1 MIKLKKTELKER
13 LFQYSVDI
21 LNPENFH
28 DKLAPAVM
36 GYADLLFEEFDVD
49 GSAGR
54 AHIQTLNGNAIGTF
68 WAAKCVREIFRTQRF
83 SKALYS
89 SVLGAI
95 GQNRKQIHVLYAGTG
110 PFAALALPIMMM
122 LKPEDVQFT
131 FLEINPES
139 IKVLEKVLDLFDLR
153 AYVKNIHQCDASL
166 WDVPS
171 SGIDIVISETMSRA
185 LIAEPQVAIMLNL
198 ASQLPKEVVFL
209 PEEIKVSLC
218 KLSRGSGEP
227 ERIAEL
233 INFNKASMYS
243 IIGNSLMRNW
253 NFDDLNIQTNLSEG
267 DQLYFMT
274 EIKINDDNIL
284 DLNDSS
290 LNLLEKVK
298 VNKKQGVINLDIK
311 YTLDKKSGFRVVE
324 NKEGTYVQ

>member
-1 MIKLKKTELKER
+1 LIKLKKTELKER
-13 LFQYSVDI
+13 LSQYSVDI
-21 LNPENFH
+21 LNLENFH

-54 AHIQTLNGNAIGTF
+54 EHIRTLNGNAIGTF
-68 WAAKCVREIFRTQRF
+68 WAAKCIREIFRTQRF
-83 SKALYS
+83 SRALYS
-89 SVLGAI
+89 SVLEAI
-95 GQNRKQIHVLYAGTG
+95 GQNGRQIHVLYAGTG

-139 IKVLEKVLDLFDLR
+139 IEILEQVIDLFDLH

-209 PEEIKVSLC
+209 P
-218 KLSRGSGEP
+218 
-227 ERIAEL
+227 
-233 INFNKASMYS
+233 
-243 IIGNSLMRNW
+243 
-253 NFDDLNIQTNLSEG
+253 
-267 DQLYFMT
+267 
-274 EIKINDDNIL
+274 
-284 DLNDSS
+284 
-290 LNLLEKVK
+290 
-298 VNKKQGVINLDIK
+298 
-311 YTLDKKSGFRVVE
+311 
-324 NKEGTYVQ
+324 

>member
-13 LFQYSVDI
+13 LSQYSIDI
-21 LNPENFH
+21 LHPENFH

-36 GYADLLFEEFDVD
+36 GYADLLFEEFELN

-68 WAAKCVREIFRTQRF
+68 WAAKCIREIFRTQRF
-83 SKALYS
+83 SRALYS

-95 GQNRKQIHVLYAGTG
+95 SENRRQIHVLYAGSG
-110 PFAALALPIMMM
+110 PFATLALPIMMM
-122 LKPEDVQFT
+122 LRPEEVQFT

-139 IKVLEKVLDLFDLR
+139 IEVLEKVIDLFDLH

-171 SGIDIVISETMSRA
+171 SGIDIVISETMCRA
-185 LIAEPQVAIMLNL
+185 LVAEPQVAIMLNL
-198 ASQLPKEVVFL
+198 ASQLPKDVVFL

-218 KLSRGSGEP
+218 KLNRGSRAP

-243 IIGNSLMRNW
+243 IIENSSMRNW
-253 NFDDLNIQTNLSEG
+253 HFNDQDIQANVSE
-267 DQLYFMT
+267 DEQLYLMT
-274 EIKINDDNIL
+274 EIKVNDDNIL
-284 DLNDSS
+284 NLDESS
-290 LNLLEKVK
+290 LNMLEKVQ
-298 VNKKQGVINLDIK
+298 VNKKQGVINLNIQ
-311 YTLDKKSGFRVVE
+311 YALDKRPGFRVIE
-324 NKEGTYVQ
+324 K

>member
-1 MIKLKKTELKER
+1 MKKTELKER
-13 LFQYSVDI
+13 LSQYSIDI

-36 GYADLLFEEFDVD
+36 GYADLLFEEFDVNS
-49 GSAGR
+49 SAGR
-54 AHIQTLNGNAIGTF
+54 EHIQTLNGNAIGTF
-68 WAAKCVREIFRTQRF
+68 WAAKCIREIFRTQRF
-83 SKALYS
+83 SRALYS

-95 GQNRKQIHVLYAGTG
+95 GQNKRPIHVLYAGTG

-131 FLEINPES
+131 FLEINRES
-139 IKVLEKVLDLFDLR
+139 IEILVQVIDLFDLH

-171 SGIDIVISETMSRA
+171 FGIDIVISETMSRA

-218 KLSRGSGEP
+218 KLSRASREP

-233 INFNKASMYS
+233 INFNKTSMYS
-243 IIGNSLMRNW
+243 IIGNSSMRNW
-253 NFDDLNIQTNLSEG
+253 NFNDQDIQANLSEG

-274 EIKINDDNIL
+274 EIRINDGNIL
-284 DLNDSS
+284 NLDDSS
-290 LNLLEKVK
+290 LNLLEKLK
-298 VNKKQGVINLDIK
+298 VNKKEGVINLNVK
-311 YTLDKKSGFRVVE
+311 YALDKRPGFRVME
-324 NKEGTYVQ
+324 K

>member
-1 MIKLKKTELKER
+1 LKKQELRER
-13 LFQYSVDI
+13 LLQYSIDM
-21 LNPENFH
+21 LNPESFH

-36 GYADLLFEEFDVD
+36 GYADLLFEEFSID
-49 GSAGR
+49 GLAGR
-54 AHIQTLNGNAIGTF
+54 EHIQTLNGNAIGTF
-68 WAAKCVREIFRTQRF
+68 WAAKCIREIFRTQRF
-83 SKALYS
+83 SRALYS

-95 GQNRKQIHVLYAGTG
+95 GQNKRQIQVLYAGTG

-131 FLEINPES
+131 FLEINVES
-139 IKVLEKVLDLFDLR
+139 IEILKQVIDLFDLH

-166 WDVPS
+166 WDVSS
-171 SGIDIVISETMSRA
+171 SGIDIVISETMDRA

-218 KLSRGSGEP
+218 KRSGGSREP

-243 IIGNSLMRNW
+243 IIKNSSMRNW
-253 NFDDLNIQTNLSEG
+253 NFTDQNIQTNVSEG
-267 DQLYFMT
+267 EELHFMT
-274 EIKINDDNIL
+274 EIRVNDGNIL
-284 DLNDSS
+284 NLNDSS
-290 LNLLEKVK
+290 LNLLERLK
-298 VNKKQGVINLDIK
+298 VNKKQGVIDLNFK
-311 YTLDKKSGFRVVE
+311 YTLDKRPGFRVIE
-324 NKEGTYVQ
+324 K

>member
-1 MIKLKKTELKER
+1 LIKLKKTELKER
-13 LFQYSVDI
+13 LSQYSIDI

-36 GYADLLFEEFDVD
+36 GYADLLFEEFDLN
-49 GSAGR
+49 GPAGR
-54 AHIQTLNGNAIGTF
+54 EHIQTPNGNAIGTF
-68 WAAKCVREIFRTQRF
+68 WAAKCIREIFRTQRF
-83 SKALYS
+83 SRALYS
-89 SVLGAI
+89 SVLEAM
-95 GQNRKQIHVLYAGTG
+95 GQNRRQIHVLYAGTG

-139 IKVLEKVLDLFDLR
+139 IEVLEQVIDLFDLH

-185 LIAEPQVAIMLNL
+185 LFAEPQVAIMLNL

-218 KLSRGSGEP
+218 KLSRGSRAP

-243 IIGNSLMRNW
+243 IIGNSSMRNW
-253 NFDDLNIQTNLSEG
+253 NFNDHNIQTNVSEG

-274 EIKINDDNIL
+274 EIRINDGNIL
-284 DLNDSS
+284 NLDDSS
-290 LNLLEKVK
+290 LNILEKLK
-298 VNKKQGVINLDIK
+298 VNKKQGMINLNIK
-311 YTLDKKSGFRVVE
+311 YGLDKKPGFRVVE
-324 NKEGTYVQ
+324 N

>member
-1 MIKLKKTELKER
+1 MKKTELKER
-13 LFQYSVDI
+13 LTQYSIDI

-36 GYADLLFEEFDVD
+36 GYADLLFEEFNLD
-49 GSAGR
+49 GSTGR
-54 AHIQTLNGNAIGTF
+54 EHIQTLNGNAIGAF
-68 WAAKCVREIFRTQRF
+68 WAAKCIREIFRTQRF
-83 SKALYS
+83 SRALYS
-89 SVLGAI
+89 SVLGVI
-95 GQNRKQIHVLYAGTG
+95 GQNRKPIHVLYAGTG

-139 IKVLEKVLDLFDLR
+139 IEVLEEVIDLFDLH

-218 KLSRGSGEP
+218 KLSRDSREP

-233 INFNKASMYS
+233 INFNKASIYS
-243 IIGNSLMRNW
+243 IIENSSMRNW
-253 NFDDLNIQTNLSEG
+253 NFNDQNIQTNISEG

-274 EIKINDDNIL
+274 EIRINDGNIL
-284 DLNDSS
+284 NLNDSS
-290 LNLLEKVK
+290 LNLLEKLK
-298 VNKKQGVINLDIK
+298 VNKKLGVINLNVK
-311 YTLDKKSGFRVVE
+311 YALGKRPGFSVIE
-324 NKEGTYVQ
+324 K

>member
-1 MIKLKKTELKER
+1 LKKSELKER
-13 LFQYSVDI
+13 LSQYTID
-21 LNPENFH
+21 LLKPENFH

-36 GYADLLFEEFDVD
+36 GYADLLFEEFNLD
-49 GSAGR
+49 GSTGR
-54 AHIQTLNGNAIGTF
+54 EHIQTLNGNAIGTF
-68 WAAKCVREIFRTQRF
+68 WAAKCIREIFRTQRF
-83 SKALYS
+83 SRALYS
-89 SVLGAI
+89 AVLEAI
-95 GQNRKQIHVLYAGTG
+95 DQNRRPIHVLYAGTG

-139 IKVLEKVLDLFDLR
+139 IEILEQVIDLFDLH

-185 LIAEPQVAIMLNL
+185 LMAEPQVAIMLNL

-218 KLSRGSGEP
+218 KLSGGSREP

-233 INFNKASMYS
+233 INFNKASIYS
-243 IIGNSLMRNW
+243 IIENSSMRNW
-253 NFDDLNIQTNLSEG
+253 NFNDQNIQTNVSED

-274 EIKINDDNIL
+274 EIRINDGNIL
-284 DLNDSS
+284 NLNDSS
-290 LNLLEKVK
+290 LNLLEKLK
-298 VNKKQGVINLDIK
+298 VNKKQGVINLNIK
-311 YTLDKKSGFRVVE
+311 YTLDKRPGFRVIE
-324 NKEGTYVQ
+324 K

>member
-1 MIKLKKTELKER
+1 MKKTELKER
-13 LFQYSVDI
+13 LFQYSLDI

-36 GYADLLFEEFDVD
+36 GYADLLFEEFDLHTSV
-49 GSAGR
+49 GR
-54 AHIQTLNGNAIGTF
+54 EHIQTPNGNAIGTF
-68 WAAKCVREIFRTQRF
+68 WAAQCIREIFRTQRF
-83 SKALYS
+83 SRALYS
-89 SVLGAI
+89 AVLGAI

-122 LKPEDVQFT
+122 FKPEDVQFT

-139 IKVLEKVLDLFDLR
+139 IRVLEKVIDLFDLS
-153 AYVKNIHQCDASL
+153 AYVKTIHQCDASL

-171 SGIDIVISETMSRA
+171 SRIDIVISETMYRA

-243 IIGNSLMRNW
+243 IIGNSSLRNW
-253 NFDDLNIQTNLSEG
+253 NFIDQNIQANVSE
-267 DQLYFMT
+267 DDHLYLMT
-274 EIKINDDNIL
+274 EVRINDGNIL
-284 DLNDSS
+284 NLNDSS
-290 LNLLEKVK
+290 LNLLEKLK
-298 VNKKQGVINLDIK
+298 VSKKQGVINLNFK
-311 YTLDKKSGFRVVE
+311 YTLGKRPGFRVIE
-324 NKEGTYVQ
+324 E

>member
-1 MIKLKKTELKER
+1 LIKLKKTELKER
-13 LFQYSVDI
+13 LSQYSIDI

-36 GYADLLFEEFDVD
+36 GYADLLFEEFDVNS
-49 GSAGR
+49 SAGR
-54 AHIQTLNGNAIGTF
+54 EHIQTLNGNAIGTF
-68 WAAKCVREIFRTQRF
+68 WAAKCIREIFRTQRF
-83 SKALYS
+83 SRALYS

-95 GQNRKQIHVLYAGTG
+95 GQNKRPIHVLYAGTG

-122 LKPEDVQFT
+122 LKPENVQFT
-131 FLEINPES
+131 FLEINRES
-139 IKVLEKVLDLFDLR
+139 IEILEQVIDLFDLH

-198 ASQLPKEVVFL
+198 ASQLPKEVIFL

-218 KLSRGSGEP
+218 KLSRASREP

-233 INFNKASMYS
+233 INFNKTSMYS
-243 IIGNSLMRNW
+243 IIENSSMRNW
-253 NFDDLNIQTNLSEG
+253 NFTDQDIQTNLSEG

-274 EIKINDDNIL
+274 EIRINDGNIL
-284 DLNDSS
+284 NLDDSS
-290 LNLLEKVK
+290 LNLLEKLK
-298 VNKKQGVINLDIK
+298 VNKKEGVINLNVK
-311 YTLDKKSGFRVVE
+311 YALDKRPGFRVIE
-324 NKEGTYVQ
+324 K

>member
-1 MIKLKKTELKER
+1 MKKTELKER
-13 LFQYSVDI
+13 LSQYSIDI
-21 LNPENFH
+21 LHPEDFH

-36 GYADLLFEEFDVD
+36 GYAELLFDEFDV
-49 GSAGR
+49 SASTGR
-54 AHIQTLNGNAIGTF
+54 DHIQTINGNAIGTF

-83 SKALYS
+83 SRALYS
-89 SVLGAI
+89 SVLEAK
-95 GQNRKQIHVLYAGTG
+95 GQNKRPIHVLYAGTG
-110 PFAALALPIMMM
+110 PFATLALPVMMM

-139 IKVLEKVLDLFDLR
+139 IEVLEQVIDLFDLQ

-171 SGIDIVISETMSRA
+171 SGIDIVISETMCRA

-198 ASQLPKEVVFL
+198 ASQLPRDVVFL

-218 KLSRGSGEP
+218 KLSRGSRDP

-233 INFNKASMYS
+233 INFDKASMYS
-243 IIGNSLMRNW
+243 IIEHSPMRNW
-253 NFDDLNIQTNLSEG
+253 NFNDQDIETNLSEG

-274 EIKINDDNIL
+274 EIRVNDGNIL
-284 DLNDSS
+284 NLDDSS
-290 LNLLEKVK
+290 LNLLEKLK
-298 VNKKQGVINLDIK
+298 VNKKQGVISLNVK
-311 YTLDKKSGFRVVE
+311 YALDKRPGFRVIE
-324 NKEGTYVQ
+324 K

>member
-13 LFQYSVDI
+13 LLQYSIDI
-21 LNPENFH
+21 LNPESFH

-36 GYADLLFEEFDVD
+36 GYADLLFEEFDLD
-49 GSAGR
+49 GSVGR
-54 AHIQTLNGNAIGTF
+54 EHIQTLNGNAIGTF
-68 WAAKCVREIFRTQRF
+68 WAAKCIREIFRTQRF
-83 SKALYS
+83 SRALYS

-95 GQNRKQIHVLYAGTG
+95 GRNSKQTHVLYAGTG

-122 LKPEDVQFT
+122 LKPENVQFT

-139 IKVLEKVLDLFDLR
+139 IKILEKVIDLFDLR
-153 AYVKNIHQCDASL
+153 AYVKSIHQCDASL

-171 SGIDIVISETMSRA
+171 SGIDIVISETMCRA

-198 ASQLPKEVVFL
+198 ASQLPEDVVFL

-233 INFNKASMYS
+233 INFNKALMYS
-243 IIGNSLMRNW
+243 IIGNSSMRNW
-253 NFDDLNIQTNLSEG
+253 TFIDQDVRTNLSEN
-267 DQLYFMT
+267 DRLCLMT
-274 EIKINDDNIL
+274 EIRVNDGNIL

-290 LNLLEKVK
+290 LNLLEKLK
-298 VNKKQGVINLDIK
+298 LDKKQGAITLNFK
-311 YTLDKKSGFRVVE
+311 YTLDKRPGFRVIE
-324 NKEGTYVQ
+324 K

>member
-1 MIKLKKTELKER
+1 MKKTELKER
-13 LFQYSVDI
+13 LSQYSIDI
-21 LNPENFH
+21 LHPENFH

-36 GYADLLFEEFDVD
+36 GYADLLFEEFDVNA
-49 GSAGR
+49 SAGR
-54 AHIQTLNGNAIGTF
+54 DHIQTINGNAIGTF
-68 WAAKCVREIFRTQRF
+68 WAAKCIREIFRTQRF
-83 SKALYS
+83 SRALYS

-95 GQNRKQIHVLYAGTG
+95 GQNKRPIHVLYAGTG
-110 PFAALALPIMMM
+110 PFAALALPVMMM
-122 LKPEDVQFT
+122 LKPEEVQFT

-139 IKVLEKVLDLFDLR
+139 IEVLEKVIDLFDLR

-198 ASQLPKEVVFL
+198 ASQLPKDVVFL

-218 KLSRGSGEP
+218 KLSRGSREP
-227 ERIAEL
+227 ERITEL

-243 IIGNSLMRNW
+243 IIEHSSMRNW
-253 NFDDLNIQTNLSEG
+253 NFNDQDIQTNLSEG

-274 EIKINDDNIL
+274 EIRINEGNIL
-284 DLNDSS
+284 NLDDSS
-290 LNLLEKVK
+290 LNILEKLK
-298 VNKKQGVINLDIK
+298 VNKKQGMIDLNVK
-311 YTLDKKSGFRVVE
+311 YALDKRPGFRVIE
-324 NKEGTYVQ
+324 K

>member
-1 MIKLKKTELKER
+1 MKLKKTELKER
-13 LFQYSVDI
+13 LSQYSIDI
-21 LNPENFH
+21 LHPENFH

-36 GYADLLFEEFDVD
+36 GYADLLFDEFDVNA
-49 GSAGR
+49 SAGR
-54 AHIQTLNGNAIGTF
+54 DHIQTINGNAIGTF

-83 SKALYS
+83 SRALYS
-89 SVLGAI
+89 SVLEAKC
-95 GQNRKQIHVLYAGTG
+95 QNKRPIHVLYAGTG
-110 PFAALALPIMMM
+110 PFAALALPVMMM

-139 IKVLEKVLDLFDLR
+139 IEVLEQVIDLFDLQ

-185 LIAEPQVAIMLNL
+185 LVAEPQVAIMLNL
-198 ASQLPKEVVFL
+198 ASQLPRDVVFL

-218 KLSRGSGEP
+218 KLSRGSRDP

-233 INFNKASMYS
+233 INFDKASMYS
-243 IIGNSLMRNW
+243 IIEHSPMRNW
-253 NFDDLNIQTNLSEG
+253 NFNDQDIETNLSEG

-274 EIKINDDNIL
+274 EIRVNDGNIL
-284 DLNDSS
+284 NLDDSS
-290 LNLLEKVK
+290 LNILEKLK
-298 VNKKQGVINLDIK
+298 VNKKQGVISLNVK
-311 YTLDKKSGFRVVE
+311 YALDKRPGFRVIE
-324 NKEGTYVQ
+324 K